1 VKKVKVGISTNG
13 FCGIHG
19 KVIGRVAL

>member
-1 VKKVKVGISTNG
+1 VKVGISTNG